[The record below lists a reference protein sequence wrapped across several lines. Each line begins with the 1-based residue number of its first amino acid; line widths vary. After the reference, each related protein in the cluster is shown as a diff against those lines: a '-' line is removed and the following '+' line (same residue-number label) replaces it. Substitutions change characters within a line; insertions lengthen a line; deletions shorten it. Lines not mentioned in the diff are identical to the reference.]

1 MRRLENKETA
11 TAEDKPARKRLTLDR
26 DAKAAEMSGR
36 LNEEIQQR
44 REAETD
50 LALANQI
57 LEAKH
62 VELTQRNVT
71 LQQVLYRIEEEK
83 SLLAFRIRSNIDR
96 LVKPIVQA
104 LQDKANPVEKR
115 QLRFLSSS
123 LEQAAAP
130 LSEKLH
136 SAYARLTPREVV
148 VSNMVRDGLTS
159 KQIGNFIGLSEATV
173 RKHRRNIRKKLG
185 IAGKPVNLSSYLKTI

>member
-1 MRRLENKETA
+1 MKRPENIDTTTA
-11 TAEDKPARKRLTLDR
+11 ADELARKRLTLDR
-26 DAKAAEMSGR
+26 EAESVAMSSR
-36 LNEEIQQR
+36 LTEEIEQR
-44 REAETD
+44 RDAEAD

-62 VELTQRNVT
+62 TELTQRNVT
-71 LQQVLYRIEEEK
+71 LQQVLNRIEEER
-83 SLLAFRIRSNIDR
+83 SLLTFRIRSNIDR

-104 LQDKANPVEKR
+104 LRDKANPVEKR
-115 QLRFLSSS
+115 QLQFLSSS

>member
-1 MRRLENKETA
+1 MKRLENRDAA
-11 TAEDKPARKRLTLDR
+11 TAADVPARKRLTLDR
-26 DAKAAEMSGR
+26 GAEAVEISSR
-36 LNEEIQQR
+36 LTEEIEQR
-44 REAETD
+44 RDAEAD

-62 VELTQRNVT
+62 TELTQRNVT
-71 LQQVLYRIEEEK
+71 LQQVLNRIEDER

-115 QLRFLSSS
+115 QLQFLSSS

-136 SAYARLTPREVV
+136 SAYAHLTPREVV

>member
-1 MRRLENKETA
+1 MKRLENRDAA
-11 TAEDKPARKRLTLDR
+11 TAADEPARKRLTLDQE
-26 DAKAAEMSGR
+26 AEAAEMSGR

-44 REAETD
+44 RDAESD

-62 VELTQRNVT
+62 AELTQRNVT
-71 LQQVLYRIEEEK
+71 LQQVLSRIEEEK

-104 LQDKANPVEKR
+104 LQDKANPIEKR

-123 LEQAAAP
+123 LDQAAAP

-136 SAYARLTPREVV
+136 SAYAQLTPREVV

>member
-1 MRRLENKETA
+1 MKRLENRDAA
-11 TAEDKPARKRLTLDR
+11 TAADEPARKRLTLDQE
-26 DAKAAEMSGR
+26 AEAAEMSGR

-44 REAETD
+44 RDAESD

-62 VELTQRNVT
+62 AELTQRNVT
-71 LQQVLYRIEEEK
+71 LQQVLNRIEEEK

-104 LQDKANPVEKR
+104 LQDKANPIEKR

-123 LEQAAAP
+123 LDQAAAP

-136 SAYARLTPREVV
+136 SAYAQFTPREVV

>member
-1 MRRLENKETA
+1 MKRLENRDAA
-11 TAEDKPARKRLTLDR
+11 TAADVPAHKRLTLDR
-26 DAKAAEMSGR
+26 EAEAVEMASR
-36 LNEEIQQR
+36 LTEGIEQR
-44 REAETD
+44 RDAEAD

-57 LEAKH
+57 VEAKH
-62 VELTQRNVT
+62 AELTQRNVT
-71 LQQVLYRIEEEK
+71 LQQVLNRIEEEK

-115 QLRFLSSS
+115 QLQFLSSC

-136 SAYARLTPREVV
+136 SAYAQLTPREVV
-148 VSNMVRDGLTS
+148 VSNMVRDGLIS

>member
-1 MRRLENKETA
+1 MKRLENRDAA
-11 TAEDKPARKRLTLDR
+11 TAADEPARKRLTLDQE
-26 DAKAAEMSGR
+26 AEAAEMSGR

-44 REAETD
+44 RDAESD

-62 VELTQRNVT
+62 AELTQRNVT
-71 LQQVLYRIEEEK
+71 LQQVLNRIEEEK

-104 LQDKANPVEKR
+104 LQDKANPIEKR

-123 LEQAAAP
+123 LDQAAAP

-136 SAYARLTPREVV
+136 SAYAQLTPREVV

>member
-1 MRRLENKETA
+1 MKRLENKDAA
-11 TAEDKPARKRLTLDR
+11 TAADEPARKRLTLDQE
-26 DAKAAEMSGR
+26 AEAAEMSGR

-44 REAETD
+44 RDAESD

-62 VELTQRNVT
+62 AELTQRNVT
-71 LQQVLYRIEEEK
+71 LQQVLNRIEEEK

-123 LEQAAAP
+123 LEQVAAP

-136 SAYARLTPREVV
+136 SVYAQLTPREVV

>member
-1 MRRLENKETA
+1 MKRLENRDAAMAADE
-11 TAEDKPARKRLTLDR
+11 PARKRLTLDQE
-26 DAKAAEMSGR
+26 AEAAEMSGR

-44 REAETD
+44 RDAESD

-62 VELTQRNVT
+62 AELTQRNVT
-71 LQQVLYRIEEEK
+71 LQQVLSRIEEEK

-115 QLRFLSSS
+115 QLQFLSSC

-136 SAYARLTPREVV
+136 SAYAQLTPREVV

-185 IAGKPVNLSSYLKTI
+185 IASKPVNLSSYLKTI

>member
-1 MRRLENKETA
+1 MKRLENKDTA
-11 TAEDKPARKRLTLDR
+11 TAVDKPVRKRLTLDR
-26 DAKAAEMSGR
+26 EAEAMAMSSR
-36 LNEEIQQR
+36 LTEEIEQR

-62 VELTQRNVT
+62 AELTQRNVT
-71 LQQVLYRIEEEK
+71 LQQVLNRIEEEK
-83 SLLAFRIRSNIDR
+83 SLLAFRIRTNIDH

-104 LQDKANPVEKR
+104 LQDKANPAEKR
-115 QLRFLSSS
+115 QLQFLSSS

-159 KQIGNFIGLSEATV
+159 KQIGSFIGLSEATV

-185 IAGKPVNLSSYLKTI
+185 VAGKPVNLSSYLKTI

>member
-1 MRRLENKETA
+1 MKDRENKA
-11 TAEDKPARKRLTLDR
+11 TSLAPEEPTSNGPVPEA

-62 VELTQRNVT
+62 AELTQRNVT
-71 LQQVLYRIEEEK
+71 LQQVLSRIEEEK

-104 LQDKANPVEKR
+104 LQDKAGPIEKR

>member
-1 MRRLENKETA
+1 MKRLENKDAA
-11 TAEDKPARKRLTLDR
+11 TAADEPARKRLTLDQE
-26 DAKAAEMSGR
+26 AEAAEMSGR
-36 LNEEIQQR
+36 LNEEIRQR
-44 REAETD
+44 RDAESD

-62 VELTQRNVT
+62 AELTQRNVT
-71 LQQVLYRIEEEK
+71 LQQVLSRIEEEK

-104 LQDKANPVEKR
+104 LQDKANPIEKR

-123 LEQAAAP
+123 LDQAAAP

-136 SAYARLTPREVV
+136 SAYAQLTPREVV